1 MFEFLGAVLNW
12 QVLAIFVGAL
22 IVVFL
27 LGKFLT
33 KNNKIVQSVVEAL
46 EFADELIEFFMPEK
60 YKQVYEALIFA
71 AKSVVDGV
79 FTQDEAIEVGRK
91 AFKAALRTIDIE
103 LNEQEMAYVDKVLV
117 FLVGILIKNKGEAV
131 VAVANVVRVK
141 GYSF

>member
-1 MFEFLGAVLNW
+1 MFDFLGAVLNW
-12 QVLAIFVGAL
+12 QVLAIFAAAL
-22 IVVFL
+22 VVVFL

-46 EFADELIEFFMPEK
+46 EFADELIEFFMPQK

-71 AKSVVDGV
+71 AKSVIDGV

-91 AFKAALRTIDIE
+91 AFKAALGTIGIE

-117 FLVGILIKNKGEAV
+117 FIVGILIKNKTEAAP
-131 VAVANVVRVK
+131 AVTNVIKMR
-141 GYSF
+141 GYKF